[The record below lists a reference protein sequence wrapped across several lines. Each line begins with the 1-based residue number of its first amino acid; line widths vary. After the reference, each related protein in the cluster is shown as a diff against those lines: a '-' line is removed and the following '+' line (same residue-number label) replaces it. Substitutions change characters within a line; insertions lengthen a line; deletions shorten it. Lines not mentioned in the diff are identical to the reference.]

1 MFRLTSL
8 QRRWR
13 PRVHNGVELQGMTEV
28 IELASM
34 ELTSRAI
41 MDPDAFFGY
50 FPGATGDGID
60 HDLPAC
66 ELAAMLFPTLTIAGQ
81 EYDLNFFK
89 KSLIGHESRAG
100 AHLDSGVHTALEGK
114 FLQLR
119 PDKYRVLG
127 RKFKEFPVIWRAL
140 VNLSTH
146 APRTVQYLDL
156 EPSRIPLKQA
166 DGYISPDLSG
176 IYLDAVTR
184 SVELAPRVGNIVS
197 VATFAVSHV
206 LHSGASEAHFLGGYG
221 FVEEVA

>member
-1 MFRLTSL
+1 MFRPISL
-8 QRRWR
+8 QRRWQ
-13 PRVHNGVELQGMTEV
+13 PQVHDGVELQGMVEV
-28 IELASM
+28 IDLASA

-41 MDPDAFFGY
+41 LDPNAFYGY

-89 KSLIGHESRAG
+89 KSLIRQESIAG
-100 AHLDSGVHTALEGK
+100 AHLDSGVHTALEGN
-114 FLQLR
+114 FSQLR
-119 PDKYRVLG
+119 PDEYRVLD
-127 RKFKEFPVIWRAL
+127 REFREFPVIWRAL

-146 APRTVQYLDL
+146 APRTVQYFDLD
-156 EPSRIPLKQA
+156 PSRIPLKQA

-184 SVELAPRVGNIVS
+184 SVELAPRVGNVVS
-197 VATFAVSHV
+197 VATFAASHV
-206 LHSGASEAHFLGGYG
+206 LHSGASEAHFLSGYG
-221 FVEEVA
+221 FVEEAA